1 MKDYD
6 VVILTDS
13 RYVQPNEK
21 NQYIENV
28 LKEDGVLIEALNN
41 LGLKTIK
48 KDWNDSNFNWNSTK
62 TAVFRST
69 WDYFD
74 KFSIFQNWLSQVQNK
89 CALINSYEQ
98 IKWNLDKHY
107 LQDLKNWSLPIPK
120 SVFINKMSGT
130 KLKDIATNMKWN
142 HIVVK
147 PTVSGAAKNTFQL
160 KDQEIENFQTNWI
173 RLTNEE
179 DFIVQEFQKNIIKSG
194 EIAVM
199 LFGGKYS
206 HAVLKKAKKGDF
218 RVQDDFG
225 GTVETIT
232 PSKEIIDLAE
242 KAIKKLNPT
251 PLYCRVDVIL
261 NNQNK
266 AVIIEL
272 ELIEPE
278 LWFRFKITAAD
289 KLAMYIKEFIN
300 KLHS

>member
-28 LKEDGVLIEALNN
+28 LKEDGLLIEALNN

-160 KDQEIENFQTNWI
+160 KDQEIDNFQTKWI
-173 RLTNEE
+173 RLTNQE

>member
-28 LKEDGVLIEALNN
+28 LKEDGLLIEALNN

-160 KDQEIENFQTNWI
+160 KDQEIENFQTKWI

-278 LWFRFKITAAD
+278 LWFRFKITAAE

>member
-28 LKEDGVLIEALNN
+28 LKEDGLLIEALNN

-89 CALINSYEQ
+89 CVLINSYEQ

-160 KDQEIENFQTNWI
+160 KDQEIENFQTKWI

>member
-6 VVILTDS
+6 VVVLTDS

-28 LKEDGVLIEALNN
+28 LKEDGLLIEALNN

-107 LQDLKNWSLPIPK
+107 LQDLKNWGLPIPK

-130 KLKDIATNMKWN
+130 KLKDIATNMEWN

-147 PTVSGAAKNTFQL
+147 PTISGAAKNTFQL
-160 KDQEIENFQTNWI
+160 KDQEIENFQTKWI
-173 RLTNEE
+173 HLTNKE

-194 EIAVM
+194 EVAVM
-199 LFGGKYS
+199 LFGGKFS

-242 KAIKKLNPT
+242 KAIKKLKPT
-251 PLYCRVDVIL
+251 PLYCRVDVII

-289 KLAMYIKEFIN
+289 KLAIYIKEFIN

>member
-13 RYVQPNEK
+13 RYVEPNEK

-28 LKEDGVLIEALNN
+28 LKEDGLLIEALNN

-160 KDQEIENFQTNWI
+160 KDQEIENFQTKWI

>member
-28 LKEDGVLIEALNN
+28 LKEDGLLIEALNN

-69 WDYFD
+69 LDYFD

-160 KDQEIENFQTNWI
+160 KDQEIENFQTKWI

>member
-6 VVILTDS
+6 VVVLTDS

-28 LKEDGVLIEALNN
+28 LKEDGLLIEALNN

-107 LQDLKNWSLPIPK
+107 LQDLKNWGLPIPK

-147 PTVSGAAKNTFQL
+147 PTISGAAKNTFQL
-160 KDQEIENFQTNWI
+160 KDQEIENFQTKWI
-173 RLTNEE
+173 HLTNKE

-194 EIAVM
+194 EVAVM

-242 KAIKKLNPT
+242 KAIKKLKPT
-251 PLYCRVDVIL
+251 PLYCRVDVII

-289 KLAMYIKEFIN
+289 KLAIYIKEFIN

>member
-6 VVILTDS
+6 VVVLTDS

-28 LKEDGVLIEALNN
+28 LKEDGLLIEALNN

-48 KDWNDSNFNWNSTK
+48 KDWNDSKFNWNSTK

-107 LQDLKNWSLPIPK
+107 LQDLKNWGLPIPK

-130 KLKDIATNMKWN
+130 KLKDIATNMEWN

-147 PTVSGAAKNTFQL
+147 PTISGAAKNTFQL
-160 KDQEIENFQTNWI
+160 KDQEIENFQTKWI
-173 RLTNEE
+173 HLTNKE

-194 EIAVM
+194 EVAVM

-242 KAIKKLNPT
+242 KAIKKLKPT
-251 PLYCRVDVIL
+251 PLYCRVDVII

-289 KLAMYIKEFIN
+289 KLAIYIKEFIN